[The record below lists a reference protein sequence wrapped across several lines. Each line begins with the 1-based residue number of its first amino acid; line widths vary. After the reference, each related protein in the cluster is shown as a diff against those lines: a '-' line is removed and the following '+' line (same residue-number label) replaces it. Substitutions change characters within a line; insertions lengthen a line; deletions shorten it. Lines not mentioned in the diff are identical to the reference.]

1 MHTAHLEVS
10 SVVAQDLSLQST
22 TNIDPDLIEAL
33 LCIACLTASLGLKSK
48 TISHRARTTG

>member
-22 TNIDPDLIEAL
+22 TNIDPDLIEAYCAL
-33 LCIACLTASLGLKSK
+33 HVLQ
-48 TISHRARTTG
+48 HRLA